1 MKADILTLKALF
13 QKDVRYV
20 IPTFQRPYVWNQE
33 DQWEP
38 LWNDVRN
45 IAEEYLEQL
54 EELGE
59 HKQPLAE
66 QRAGSHFLGAVVLQ
80 QQATGSAELETR
92 SVIDGQQRLTTLQLL
107 LDAAQEVFETDGFT
121 KEAKQLRRL
130 VLNDEDFAAADP
142 DHVFKLWPTLVDQEA
157 FRRAMANEL
166 VVDGYDAIPIVQ
178 AHAFF
183 QLQIRQWLEQ
193 QSDGAAARAGALVV
207 AMIGLL
213 QMVVIDL
220 DPTDDAN
227 IIFETLNARGTP
239 LLASDLI
246 KNSILHRADT
256 IGLNSEALYKKHWQG
271 FDEQWW
277 RTEVRQ
283 GRITRP
289 RIDTYLNY
297 WLTMRT
303 GEEVSSSDVFPR
315 YRKYS
320 EDRPVQDVVADIA
333 EVSQAYKTLEGFT
346 DRSRVGVFLYRWRV
360 MEAGVFTPALLWL
373 FHNRNAIGDVD
384 FEATIG
390 ALESYLVRRMICR
403 MTTKDFNRLDI
414 ELVSQLN
421 AGSPQ
426 QARAI
431 VVDRLASETSP
442 SRVWPGDEAVREAI
456 LGLPLYQLL
465 TRGRLRMLL
474 EAIEDSLRGPK
485 TEEQF
490 VQRGLTIEHI
500 MPQGWRTH
508 WHLPPDAAQD
518 AAAARDRLVQSLGN
532 LTLVTRALNPAL
544 SNSAW
549 AVKRPEIEEHSALRL
564 KSELLKM
571 APTDW
576 NEELI
581 RQRGASMADTIV
593 SIWPRPK
600 PTTDIAG

>member
-38 LWNDVRN
+38 LWDDVRN

-59 HKQPLAE
+59 YKQPLAE
-66 QRAGSHFLGAVVLQ
+66 QRAGSHFMGAVVLQ

-107 LDAAQEVFETDGFT
+107 LDAAQEVFETDGFA

-130 VLNDEDFAAADP
+130 VLNDEDFATAEP

-166 VVDGYDAIPIVQ
+166 MVDGFDSLPIVQ

-193 QSDGAAARAGALVV
+193 EPDGASARAAALVV
-207 AMIGLL
+207 AMLGLL

-246 KNSILHRADT
+246 KNSILHRADMV
-256 IGLNSEALYKKHWQG
+256 GLNSDALYKKHWQG

-277 RTEVRQ
+277 RAEVRQ
-283 GRITRP
+283 GRLTRP
-289 RIDTYLNY
+289 RIDAYLNY

-315 YRKYS
+315 FRKYS
-320 EDRPVQDVVADIA
+320 EDLGVSEVVADIDQ
-333 EVSQAYKTLEGFT
+333 VSGAYETLEGSP
-346 DRSRVGVFLYRWRV
+346 DRTRVGVFLYRWRV

-373 FHNRNAIGDVD
+373 FDNRAAIGETD
-384 FEATIG
+384 FTATLEAM
-390 ALESYLVRRMICR
+390 ESYLVRRMICR
-403 MTTKDFNRLDI
+403 MTTKDFSRLDI
-414 ELVSQLN
+414 ELVSQFRT
-421 AGSPQ
+421 AAPGE
-426 QARAI
+426 ARKI
-431 VVDRLASETSP
+431 VIDRLASETSA
-442 SRVWPGDEAVREAI
+442 SRVWPDDHLVREAI
-456 LGLPLYQLL
+456 LSLPLYQLL
-465 TRGRLRMLL
+465 TRGRLRLLL
-474 EAIEDSLRGPK
+474 EAIEDKLRSPK

-490 VQRGLTIEHI
+490 VQRGLTIEHV
-500 MPQGWRTH
+500 MPQAWRTH
-508 WHLPPDAAQD
+508 WHLPADAPED
-518 AAAARDRLVQSLGN
+518 APATRDRLVQTLGN
-532 LTLVTRALNPAL
+532 LTLVTTALNPAL
-544 SNSAW
+544 SNDVW
-549 AVKRPEIEEHSALRL
+549 AVKRAAIDEHSVLKL
-564 KSELLKM
+564 KSKLLELGGD
-571 APTDW
+571 AWD
-576 NEELI
+576 EETI
-581 RQRGASMADTIV
+581 RKRGDSLAESIIG
-593 SIWPRPK
+593 IWPR
-600 PTTDIAG
+600 A